1 MANFKKIGVAAAV
14 AATLGATGVAQALTL
29 GEPGDALL
37 ISHVYAS
44 SDATTNTL
52 IGVIVAPNSAVFQD
66 QPPTGVLASFPTLTP
81 QPNAAGN
88 AAANGLDACSYL
100 SGPGGTGNVLTLPRL
115 HWYFFDARSN
125 KVADDS
131 VPVSCHDFVRIDW
144 AYLAAQ
150 KGQLGKRGYMVIT
163 DQRWYDSNGL
173 QPVDAEGADAN
184 TMIMYGASFMIQ
196 GNWQSQAFIPVLPI
210 RNDADAVAATQPTAP
225 DELFFGGQN
234 FPAEVNPV
242 AAGMALPADGAA
254 ASQTATFSLR
264 YFQDPALSGGTAFV
278 IWLPDNGASRT
289 VDSNGVF
296 TYGCPA
302 GAQGT
307 SKPAGRC
314 RLNLTLDY
322 YDADENQASTSYRL
336 PDELNIINPVTD
348 LNISATHVA
357 ANPIPD
363 LGDPANGAAI
373 GTGFAVFSLADGI
386 STASLAEQ
394 GLVGPRLRGGVAFS
408 LIDINGANGAQ
419 VQTELAHERGIR

>member
-37 ISHVYAS
+37 IPHVYAS

-52 IGVIVAPNSAVFQD
+52 IGVIVAPNSAVFRD
-66 QPPTGVLASFPTLTP
+66 QLPDGTWEPFPTLTD
-81 QPNAAGN
+81 QPDDAADPL
-88 AAANGLDACSYL
+88 ANGEDACSYL

-150 KGQLGKRGYMVIT
+150 KGQLGVRGYMVIT
-163 DQRWYDSNGL
+163 DQRNYVSNGI
-173 QPVDAEGADAN
+173 PDTN

-210 RNDADAVAATQPTAP
+210 RNDPDGAGDVQATAP

-242 AAGMALPADGAA
+242 SAGMALPADGVVPP
-254 ASQTATFSLR
+254 QTATFSLR

-278 IWLPDNGASRT
+278 IWFPDNGAAKT
-289 VDSNGVF
+289 TDSNGVS
-296 TYGCPA
+296 TYSCPS
-302 GAQGT
+302 GT
-307 SKPAGRC
+307 TPGKPGGRC
-314 RLNLTLDY
+314 RLGLTLDY
-322 YDADENQASTSYRL
+322 YDADENQASTAYRL
-336 PDELNIINPVTD
+336 PDEVNIINPVTD
-348 LNISATHVA
+348 LHISATHVA

-373 GTGFAVFSLADGI
+373 GTGFAIFSLSDGVP
-386 STASLAEQ
+386 TASLPDGYAT
-394 GLVGPRLRGGVAFS
+394 RLRGGVAFS

-419 VQTELAHERGIR
+419 VQTELAHERGIRAPGG

>member
-1 MANFKKIGVAAAV
+1 MTSFKKFGVAAAV
-14 AATLGATGVAQALTL
+14 AAALGASSAAQALTL

-37 ISHVYAS
+37 IPHVYAS

-52 IGVIVAPNSAVFQD
+52 IGVIVAPNSGVFQD
-66 QPPTGVLASFPTLTP
+66 QTPAGALQPFPTLTA
-81 QPNAAGN
+81 QPNPDPNN

-115 HWYFFDARSN
+115 HWYFFDVRSN

-150 KGQLGKRGYMVIT
+150 KGQLGVRGYMVIT
-163 DQRWYDSNGL
+163 DQRNYVSNGI
-173 QPVDAEGADAN
+173 PTTN

-210 RNDADAVAATQPTAP
+210 RNDPDTAGTVQAAAP

-242 AAGMALPADGAA
+242 AAGMALPADGGAV
-254 ASQTATFSLR
+254 QTATFSLR

-278 IWLPDNGASRT
+278 IWFPDNGAART

-296 TYGCPA
+296 TYSCPS
-302 GAQGT
+302 GT
-307 SKPAGRC
+307 TPGKPGGRC
-314 RLNLTLDY
+314 RLGLTLDY
-322 YDADENQASTSYRL
+322 YDADENQASTAYSL
-336 PDELNIINPVTD
+336 PNELNIINPVTD
-348 LNISATHVA
+348 LHISPTHVA

-373 GTGFAVFSLADGI
+373 GTGFAIFSLSDGVP
-386 STASLAEQ
+386 TASLP
-394 GLVGPRLRGGVAFS
+394 GGYGPRFRGGVAFS

-419 VQTELAHERGIR
+419 VQTELAHERGIRAPGG

>member
-1 MANFKKIGVAAAV
+1 MTNFKKFGVAAAV
-14 AATLGATGVAQALTL
+14 AAALGATGVAQALTL

-37 ISHVYAS
+37 IPHVYAS

-52 IGVIVAPNSAVFQD
+52 IGVIVAPNSGVFQD
-66 QPPTGVLASFPTLTP
+66 QTPAGALAPFPTLTVQP
-81 QPNAAGN
+81 QRPVPEIAG
-88 AAANGLDACSYL
+88 ANGLDACSYL
-100 SGPGGTGNVLTLPRL
+100 SGQGGTGNVLTLPRL

-131 VPVSCHDFVRIDW
+131 VAVSCHDFVRIDW

-150 KGQLGKRGYMVIT
+150 KGQLGVRGYMVIT
-163 DQRWYDSNGL
+163 DQRNYVSNGI
-173 QPVDAEGADAN
+173 PATN

-210 RNDADAVAATQPTAP
+210 RNDPDAAAATQPTAP

-242 AAGMALPADGAA
+242 SAGMALASDGAGA
-254 ASQTATFSLR
+254 PQTATFSLR

-278 IWLPDNGASRT
+278 IWLPDNGAART

-296 TYGCPA
+296 TYSCPA

-314 RLNLTLDY
+314 RLGLTLDY

-348 LNISATHVA
+348 LKISPTHVA

-386 STASLAEQ
+386 PAASLPA
-394 GLVGPRLRGGVAFS
+394 GFVAPRLRGGVAFS